1 MSALWLNGK
10 QERALTSVVTIPH
23 QRFTDCYSE
32 DAGCRLPNAITRFRP
47 QKSPKARTSGLIC
60 LAALFAFAPSIHKM
74 YYFHFALASYLG
86 QFT

>member
-32 DAGCRLPNAITRFRP
+32 DAGCRLPNALTRFRP
-47 QKSPKARTSGLIC
+47 QKSPQGENLRAYLFGLTR
-60 LAALFAFAPSIHKM
+60 PE
-74 YYFHFALASYLG
+74 
-86 QFT
+86 